1 MKLEII
7 KLNKK
12 YGNKVAI
19 KDISLELTPGIYGVL
34 GANGAGK
41 STLMNILTDNLKRGS
56 GKILY
61 NGEEILQMGKRYRER
76 LGYMPQ
82 QQGFYE
88 QLSAKAF
95 LLYMA
100 SMKGIS
106 RKEALR
112 QIAYLLKVVNLS
124 HVSDKKIASFSGGM
138 KQRLLLSQALL
149 GNPDI
154 IILDEPT
161 AGLDPKERIHMRNF
175 IAELSENKIIIF
187 ATHVVSDIE
196 CIADRVI
203 LIKDGEILKM
213 GAPSELICEIETKVY
228 EKNCEKA
235 ELNDLKLRYPFGNV
249 IQKKK
254 GLVFRIA
261 MDDMPE
267 DFYKVGEDLNLE
279 DVYLYYF
286 GE

>member
-7 KLNKK
+7 ELNKNYADK
-12 YGNKVAI
+12 AAI
-19 KDISLELTPGIYGVL
+19 KDFTFTLTPGIYGVL

-41 STLMNILTDNLKRGS
+41 STLMNILTDNLKRSS
-56 GKILY
+56 GTILY
-61 NGEEILQMGKRYRER
+61 NGEEILQLGRNFRKKV
-76 LGYMPQ
+76 GYMPQ

-100 SMKGIS
+100 SVKGIS
-106 RKEALR
+106 RKEAIQ
-112 QIAYLLKVVNLS
+112 QITYLLKVVNLS
-124 HVSDKKIASFSGGM
+124 EVSGKKIASFSGGM

-196 CIADRVI
+196 CIADKVI
-203 LIKDGEILKM
+203 LMKNGEILKV
-213 GAPSELICEIETKVY
+213 GTPSELICGIENKVY
-228 EKNCEKA
+228 EINCEKSDI
-235 ELNDLKLRYPFGNV
+235 NDLKKIYRSGNV
-249 IQKKK
+249 IQKKQ
-254 GLVFRIA
+254 GLAFRIA
-261 MDDMPE
+261 MDNMPKG
-267 DFYKVGEDLNLE
+267 FCKAGENLNLE

>member
-7 KLNKK
+7 DLNKN
-12 YGNKVAI
+12 YGDKVAI
-19 KDISLELTPGIYGVL
+19 KDITLTLTPGIYGVL

-41 STLMNILTDNLKRGS
+41 STLMNIITDNLKRSS

-61 NGEEILQMGKRYRER
+61 DGEEILQLGRKFRKRV
-76 LGYMPQ
+76 GYMPQ

-100 SMKGIS
+100 SVKGLP
-106 RKEALR
+106 RKEAVK
-112 QIAYLLKVVNLS
+112 QIEYLLEIVNLS
-124 HVSDKKIASFSGGM
+124 EVSGKKISSFSGGM
-138 KQRLLLSQALL
+138 RQRLMLSQALL

-196 CIADRVI
+196 CIADKVI
-203 LIKDGEILKM
+203 LIKNGNIIKV
-213 GAPSELICEIETKVY
+213 GTPTELICEIENKVY
-228 EKNCEKA
+228 EKNCDKS
-235 ELNDLKLRYPFGNV
+235 DLSQLKEEYHAGNV
-249 IQKKK
+249 IQRKS

-261 MDDMPE
+261 VDHMPQGFHKAG
-267 DFYKVGEDLNLE
+267 DDLNLE

-286 GE
+286 GK